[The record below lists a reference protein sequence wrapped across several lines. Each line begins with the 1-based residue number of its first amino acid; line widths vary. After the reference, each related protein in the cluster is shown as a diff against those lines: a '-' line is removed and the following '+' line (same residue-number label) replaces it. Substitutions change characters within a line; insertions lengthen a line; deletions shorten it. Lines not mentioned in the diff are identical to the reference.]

1 MFETGLRY
9 LIARRDHCMCSE
21 CFNAAT
27 KQRKVAAFPVCFH
40 DLCTDMGFMLMI
52 VQTEPNLKA
61 VDVKQM
67 DQGVQVTCT
76 ALVDDISLLLC

>member
-1 MFETGLRY
+1 
-9 LIARRDHCMCSE
+9 
-21 CFNAAT
+21 
-27 KQRKVAAFPVCFH
+27 
-40 DLCTDMGFMLMI
+40 MGFMLMI

-61 VDVKQM
+61 VNVKQM